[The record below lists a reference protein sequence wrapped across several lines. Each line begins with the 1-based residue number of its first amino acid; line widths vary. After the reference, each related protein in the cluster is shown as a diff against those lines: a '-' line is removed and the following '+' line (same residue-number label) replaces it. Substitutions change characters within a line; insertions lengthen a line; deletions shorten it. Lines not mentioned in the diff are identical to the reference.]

1 MAPPRVQFIIIS
13 SNSPEEDAPSATKQR
28 KIAHSHAARTAHA
41 KARRLRTI
49 QYQAQKASRK
59 QSQNGSV
66 ENRVEQ
72 GPPKEKELPKAQ
84 LVSLLSAD
92 RRDPFMSFATPL
104 KPMEEMLFDHCTYP
118 IMKYPSLMH

>member
-1 MAPPRVQFIIIS
+1 MAPSRVQFIIVS
-13 SNSPEEDAPSATKQR
+13 SNSPEKDAQSATKQR

-59 QSQNGSV
+59 QSQSGSV
-66 ENRVEQ
+66 EDGVEQ
-72 GPPKEKELPKAQ
+72 GPPKELPKAQ

-104 KPMEEMLFDHCTYP
+104 KPLEEMLFDHCTYP
-118 IMKYPSLMH
+118 FVSVPINDH